1 MIKGN
6 LPWLG
11 WACTKGE
18 NISAIFSLQLQVPLI
33 LGLPILLSLG
43 GTLKVTRCPEQSLDT
58 YSLN

>member
-18 NISAIFSLQLQVPLI
+18 NISAIFSLQLQVPL
-33 LGLPILLSLG
+33 SLG
-43 GTLKVTRCPEQSLDT
+43 SVIPRRDTESHKVHRTV
-58 YSLN
+58 